1 MELCL
6 VRHAI
11 AVDRRTPGY
20 EDDSLR
26 PLTSRGRDR
35 MRVAAQGLRS
45 FFTPEAILTSPL
57 LRAKQTADILSTV
70 YHLPPARPLDA
81 LANGDHQAL
90 LAELVEIGGSALL
103 CVGHEPHISA
113 LLSYLLTANE
123 QSLSAP
129 FKKGGAALLQC
140 GDDTSAGAW
149 ALDWMATPAL
159 LRAAAAK
166 A

>member
-11 AVDRRTPGY
+11 AVDRGTPGY

-57 LRAKQTADILSTV
+57 LRAKQTA
-70 YHLPPARPLDA
+70 
-81 LANGDHQAL
+81 
-90 LAELVEIGGSALL
+90 
-103 CVGHEPHISA
+103 
-113 LLSYLLTANE
+113 
-123 QSLSAP
+123 
-129 FKKGGAALLQC
+129 
-140 GDDTSAGAW
+140 
-149 ALDWMATPAL
+149 
-159 LRAAAAK
+159 
-166 A
+166 